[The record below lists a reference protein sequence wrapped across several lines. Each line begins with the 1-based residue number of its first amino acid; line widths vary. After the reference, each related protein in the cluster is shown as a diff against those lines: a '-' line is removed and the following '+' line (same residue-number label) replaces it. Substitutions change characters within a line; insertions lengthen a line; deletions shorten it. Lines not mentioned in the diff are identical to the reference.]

1 MPFPRTDTGVFETDG
16 MDEDSIG
23 TTAFTLV
30 WVLGIFVLG
39 IPFLIVR
46 RSSDRLAGYGG
57 WLRLLGIPL
66 VIVGAGLYI
75 WATRTLT
82 DPGGT
87 PAPTHEPEALVT
99 TGPYQHTR
107 NPYYVSVL
115 CVLLGEAALLGH
127 IGLPAYTGVIFGY
140 FETLVVG
147 YEEPR
152 LHEKYG
158 DQYDAYRNDVP
169 RWGIAI

>member
-1 MPFPRTDTGVFETDG
+1 
-16 MDEDSIG
+16 MDESSIG

-39 IPFLIVR
+39 VPSLIVR
-46 RSSDRLAGYGG
+46 RTPDRLAGRGG
-57 WLRLLGIPL
+57 WLRLLGVPL
-66 VIVGAGLYI
+66 VVGGAGLYI

-87 PAPTHEPEALVT
+87 PAPTHEPESLVT
-99 TGPYQHTR
+99 TGPYQYAR

-127 IGLPAYTGVIFGY
+127 IGLLAYPV
-140 FETLVVG
+140 
-147 YEEPR
+147 
-152 LHEKYG
+152 
-158 DQYDAYRNDVP
+158 
-169 RWGIAI
+169 

>member
-1 MPFPRTDTGVFETDG
+1 MVVSKSES
-16 MDEDSIG
+16 MEEDSIG

-30 WVLGIFVLG
+30 WVLGISVLG
-39 IPFLIVR
+39 IPYLIVSR
-46 RSSDRLAGYGG
+46 TSDRLAGHGG
-57 WLRLLGIPL
+57 WLRLLSVPL
-66 VIVGAGLYI
+66 LVVGTGLYI

-82 DPGGT
+82 NPGGT

-99 TGPYQHTR
+99 SGPYQYTR

-127 IGLPAYTGVIFGY
+127 IGLIAYTGVMLGY
-140 FETLVVG
+140 FEALVVG

-158 DQYDAYRNDVP
+158 EQYDTYRNDVP
-169 RWGIAI
+169 RWGISV